1 MTRRSARDADIFN
14 GPHPGKY
21 AVFRVNEDGTLGQQI
36 PHTNHFVIKSTD
48 VFGPQALWGYVQ
60 LIQSCME
67 LHSVRPFLSAGE
79 LEHLQVI
86 TENIAAIA
94 QRWQGQA
101 HKIPD

>member
-1 MTRRSARDADIFN
+1 MTRHSVRSNDIIQ

-21 AVFRVNEDGTLGQQI
+21 AVFKVNEDGTLGPQI
-36 PHTNHFVIKSTD
+36 HHHTFFVIRSTD

-60 LIQSCME
+60 LIQSCLE
-67 LHSVRPFLSAGE
+67 LHSVRPFLEGEE
-79 LEHLQVI
+79 LEQLQVL

-94 QRWQGQA
+94 TRWQGQA